1 MIESLQIPLVIGM
14 VGFLMI
20 MRVPVGI
27 SLLLSGALGFALIRG
42 TTITLDAI
50 GGRLFDIG
58 SGYALSAVPLFLL
71 MGHVAAKAGITQD
84 IYRATR
90 AWLGHLKGSVVIA
103 TTVAAV
109 AFAACSGSTTSS
121 TAVFGRVAIPEMLSL
136 KVNRKLAA
144 GCVATVGTL
153 AGMIPPSIN
162 LIVYGIIARESVP
175 KLLIAGIIPGLL
187 TAFAYLVMI
196 YIRVS
201 RNPEMAPA
209 LPKAKMEERIESLK
223 GVWSFLTLGGIV
235 IGGIYAGIITPT
247 EAGAIGAI
255 GSFLIAL
262 IRKRMSMSV
271 LKEVFLDT
279 AQTTSVIFIILV
291 GALIFSSYLAVSGA
305 SGALSEYIVGLDMSM
320 MGIVCIYV
328 LLLLVLGTMVDPVS
342 VMFLTVPIF
351 VPPLIELGAHPI
363 WLAIVVV
370 KTLEIGL
377 ITPPVGLNAFVLK
390 GVAPSFSL
398 KEIFGGIWWFLQ
410 VEVIT
415 LIMIM
420 FIPIIATFL
429 PDLAF
434 AK

>member
-1 MIESLQIPLVIGM
+1 MIETIQVPLVIGM

-20 MRVPVGI
+20 LRVPVGI
-27 SLLLSGALGFALIRG
+27 SLLFAGAFGFSLIRG
-42 TTITLDAI
+42 VPITLETL
-50 GGRLFDIG
+50 GGRFFDIG
-58 SGYALSAVPLFLL
+58 SGYALSAIPLFLL

-84 IYRATR
+84 IYTATR

-121 TAVFGRVAIPEMLSL
+121 TAVFGRVAIPEMLRL

-162 LIVYGIIARESVP
+162 LIVYGIIARESIP

-187 TAFAYLVMI
+187 TALGYLIMI
-196 YIRVS
+196 WIRVS
-201 RNPEMAPA
+201 RNPEMAPP
-209 LPKAKMEERIESLK
+209 LPKASIEERIHSLK
-223 GVWSFLTLGGIV
+223 GVWSFLLLGGIV

-247 EAGAIGAI
+247 EAGAIGAV
-255 GSFLIAL
+255 GSFLIAG
-262 IRKRMSMSV
+262 IRKRTNFPM

-305 SGALSEYIVGLDMSM
+305 SGAVSAYIIGLDMSM
-320 MGIVCIYV
+320 MGIVCMYV
-328 LLLLVLGTMVDPVS
+328 LLLLVLGCMVDPVS

-351 VPPLIELGAHPI
+351 VPPLIALGAHPI

-377 ITPPVGLNAFVLK
+377 ITPPVGLNAFILK
-390 GVAPSFSL
+390 GVVPDFSL

-420 FIPIIATFL
+420 FIPVIATFL
-429 PDLAF
+429 PELAF

>member
-1 MIESLQIPLVIGM
+1 MIESLQLPFVIGM
-14 VGFLMI
+14 VAVLMI

-27 SLLLSGALGFALIRG
+27 SLLLSGAAGFAFIRG
-42 TTITLDAI
+42 TTITFDTI

-121 TAVFGRVAIPEMLSL
+121 TAVFGRVAIPEMLRL

-175 KLLIAGIIPGLL
+175 KLLIAGIVPGLL

-209 LPKAKMEERIESLK
+209 LPKAGIEERLQSLK
-223 GVWSFLTLGGIV
+223 GVWSFLALGGIV

-262 IRKRMSMSV
+262 IRKRLSFSV

-305 SGALSEYIVGLDMSM
+305 SGAVSEYIIGLDMSM
-320 MGIVCIYV
+320 MGIVCVYV
-328 LLLLVLGTMVDPVS
+328 LLLLVLGCMVDPVS

-410 VEVIT
+410 IEVLT
-415 LIMIM
+415 LLMIL
-420 FIPIIATFL
+420 FIPAIATFL
-429 PDLAF
+429 PEMAY

>member
-1 MIESLQIPLVIGM
+1 MIESLQIPLVIGL

-27 SLLLSGALGFALIRG
+27 ALLISGAVGFALIRG
-42 TTITLDAI
+42 TTITLDTI

-90 AWLGHLKGSVVIA
+90 AWLGHVKGSVVIA

-175 KLLIAGIIPGLL
+175 KLLIAGVIPGLL
-187 TAFAYLVMI
+187 TALAYLVMI

-201 RNPEMAPA
+201 RNPAMAPA
-209 LPKAKMEERIESLK
+209 LPKASIEERMQSLK
-223 GVWSFLTLGGIV
+223 GVWSFLTLGGVV

-247 EAGAIGAI
+247 EAGAIGAV
-255 GSFLIAL
+255 GAFLIAL
-262 IRKRMSMSV
+262 VRKRLSFPV
-271 LKEVFLDT
+271 LREVFLDT

-305 SGALSEYIVGLDMSM
+305 SGALSEFIVGLDMSM
-320 MGIVCIYV
+320 MGIVCLYV
-328 LLLLVLGTMVDPVS
+328 ILLLILGCMVDPVS

-377 ITPPVGLNAFVLK
+377 ITPPVGLNAFILK
-390 GVAPSFSL
+390 GVVPSLSL

-420 FIPIIATFL
+420 FIPAIATFL
-429 PDLAF
+429 PELAF

>member
-1 MIESLQIPLVIGM
+1 MIESLQLPFVIGM
-14 VGFLMI
+14 VAVLMI

-27 SLLLSGALGFALIRG
+27 SLLLAGATGFAFIRG
-42 TTITLDAI
+42 VTITFDAI

-121 TAVFGRVAIPEMLSL
+121 TAVFGRVAIPEMLRL

-175 KLLIAGIIPGLL
+175 KLLIAGIVPGLL

-209 LPKAKMEERIESLK
+209 LPKAGIEERLQSLK

-247 EAGAIGAI
+247 EAGAIGAV

-262 IRKRMSMSV
+262 LRKRMSFAV

-305 SGALSEYIVGLDMSM
+305 SGAVSEYIVGLDMSM

-328 LLLLVLGTMVDPVS
+328 LLLLVLGCMVDPVS

-398 KEIFGGIWWFLQ
+398 TEIFGGIWWFLQ
-410 VEVIT
+410 VEVIP
-415 LIMIM
+415 LLMIM
-420 FIPIIATFL
+420 FIPAIATIL
-429 PDLAF
+429 PELAY

>member
-1 MIESLQIPLVIGM
+1 MIESLQLPFVIGM
-14 VGFLMI
+14 VAVLMI

-27 SLLLSGALGFALIRG
+27 SLFLSGAVGFSFIRG
-42 TTITLDAI
+42 TSITFDTI

-121 TAVFGRVAIPEMLSL
+121 TAVFGRVAIPEMLRL

-175 KLLIAGIIPGLL
+175 KLLIAGIVPGLL
-187 TAFAYLVMI
+187 TAVAYLVMI

-201 RNPEMAPA
+201 RNPELAPA
-209 LPKAKMEERIESLK
+209 LPKAGLEERLQSLK

-247 EAGAIGAI
+247 EAGAIGAV

-262 IRKRMSMSV
+262 FRKRLSFAV
-271 LKEVFLDT
+271 LKDVFLGT

-305 SGALSEYIVGLDMSM
+305 SGAVSEYIVGLDMPM

-328 LLLLVLGTMVDPVS
+328 VLLLVLGCMVDPVS

-390 GVAPSFSL
+390 GVAPTFSL

-415 LIMIM
+415 LLMIM
-420 FIPIIATFL
+420 FIPAIAIFL
-429 PDLAF
+429 PELAYS
-434 AK
+434 K

>member
-1 MIESLQIPLVIGM
+1 MIESLQLPLVIGM
-14 VGFLMI
+14 VALLMI

-27 SLLLSGALGFALIRG
+27 ALLLSGAMGFAFIRG

-58 SGYALSAVPLFLL
+58 SGYALSAIPLFLL

-121 TAVFGRVAIPEMLSL
+121 TAVFGRVAIPEMLRL

-187 TAFAYLVMI
+187 TALAYLVMI

-201 RNPEMAPA
+201 RDPQLAPA
-209 LPKAKMEERIESLK
+209 LPKASIEERIQSLK
-223 GVWSFLTLGGIV
+223 SVWSFITLGVIV

-262 IRKRMSMSV
+262 LRKRMSFHV
-271 LKEVFLDT
+271 LKDVFLGT

-305 SGALSEYIVGLDMSM
+305 SGALSEFIVGLDMPM
-320 MGIVCIYV
+320 MGIVCLYV
-328 LLLLVLGTMVDPVS
+328 VLLLVLGCIVDPVS

-351 VPPLIELGAHPI
+351 VPPLLELGAHPI

-377 ITPPVGLNAFVLK
+377 ITPPVGLNAFILK

-420 FIPIIATFL
+420 FIPAIATFL

>member
-1 MIESLQIPLVIGM
+1 MIEAIQVPLVIGM
-14 VGFLMI
+14 VGLLMV

-27 SLLLSGALGFALIRG
+27 SLLLAGALGFAFIRG
-42 TTITLDAI
+42 PVITMDTI

-84 IYRATR
+84 IYVAAR
-90 AWLGHLKGSVVIA
+90 AWFGHLKGSVVFA

-136 KVNRKLAA
+136 KINRKLAA

-162 LIVYGIIARESVP
+162 LIVYGIIARESIP

-187 TAFAYLVMI
+187 TAVAYLVMI

-201 RNPEMAPA
+201 RNPELAPA
-209 LPKAKMEERIESLK
+209 LPKASIEERLGSLK
-223 GVWSFLTLGGIV
+223 GVWSFLTLGAIV

-247 EAGAIGAI
+247 EAGAIGAV

-262 IRKRMSMSV
+262 VRNRLNFGV

-291 GALIFSSYLAVSGA
+291 GALIFSSYLAVSGV
-305 SGALSEYIVGLDMSM
+305 SGAVSAYIIGLDMSM
-320 MGIVCIYV
+320 MGIVIMYV
-328 LLLLVLGTMVDPVS
+328 LLLLVLGCMVDPVS

-351 VPPLIELGAHPI
+351 VPPLIALGAHPI

-390 GVAPSFSL
+390 GVAPTFSL

-415 LIMIM
+415 LILLLMI
-420 FIPIIATFL
+420 PAIATFL
-429 PDLAF
+429 PDLAY

>member
-1 MIESLQIPLVIGM
+1 MIETLQLPFVIGM
-14 VGFLMI
+14 VAVLMI
-20 MRVPVGI
+20 MRIPVGI
-27 SLLLSGALGFALIRG
+27 ALLVSGATGFAFIRG
-42 TTITLDAI
+42 ASITFDTI

-121 TAVFGRVAIPEMLSL
+121 TAVFGRVAIPEMLRL

-175 KLLIAGIIPGLL
+175 KLLIAGIVPGLL
-187 TAFAYLVMI
+187 TAFAYLIMI

-201 RNPEMAPA
+201 RNPELAPA
-209 LPKAKMEERIESLK
+209 LPKASIEERMQSLK

-247 EAGAIGAI
+247 EAGAIGAV

-262 IRKRMSMSV
+262 LRKRMSFAV

-305 SGALSEYIVGLDMSM
+305 SGAVSEYIVGLDMSM
-320 MGIVCIYV
+320 IGIVCIYV
-328 LLLLVLGTMVDPVS
+328 LLLLVLGCMVDPVS

-390 GVAPSFSL
+390 GVAPTFSL

-415 LIMIM
+415 LLMIM
-420 FIPIIATFL
+420 FIPAIAVFL
-429 PDLAF
+429 PELAYS
-434 AK
+434 K